1 MKVLVACEYSGRVR
15 DAFLANGHD
24 AMSCDLLPTEV
35 PGPHYQ
41 GSVTDVINDG
51 WDLMI
56 CHPPCTHLAVSGA
69 RHFAAKQASG
79 VQQEALDF
87 VRLLLDAPIARI
99 ALENPISVI
108 SSRIRKPDQIIQPW
122 WFGEDASKKTC
133 LWLKGLPLLKPTNI
147 VEGQLYCCGSKIEN
161 GDVRGCPN
169 CNGDKKAKRIYANQT
184 PSGQNNLAPS
194 ADRWKNRSR
203 TFEGIADAMA
213 DQWGNPNS
221 GEGEQR

>member
-1 MKVLVACEYSGRVR
+1 MKVLIACEYSGRVR

-35 PGPHYQ
+35 PGPHYH

-69 RHFAAKQASG
+69 RHFAAKLASG

-99 ALENPISVI
+99 ALENPVSII

-122 WFGEDASKKTC
+122 QFGHGETKATC
-133 LWLKGLPLLKPTNI
+133 LWLKGLPLLIPTN
-147 VEGQLYCCGSKIEN
+147 VVDGREPK
-161 GDVRGCPN
+161 VHMM
-169 CNGDKKAKRIYANQT
+169 
-184 PSGQNNLAPS
+184 APGP
-194 ADRWKNRSR
+194 DRWKNRSR
-203 TFEGIADAMA
+203 TFEGIAKAMA
-213 DQWGNPNS
+213 DQWGNPNR